1 MWHSVDCEGDEGSL
15 SVNFSV
21 SGARWADIVARRV
34 MMVSCVRDRAGGAVR
49 KGGVRKR
56 MVAR

>member
-34 MMVSCVRDRAGGAVR
+34 MMVSCVRDRVGGRRAKAACVS
-49 KGGVRKR
+49 
-56 MVAR
+56 A